1 MTPLDDELRST
12 LSSRAAA
19 LTAPPEPLAGIEAR
33 AARIRR
39 RRAALAVSGA
49 VVVVAAV
56 ALAVPA
62 LVPNRTATVT
72 PATTPSATASASATP
87 TVAAGPGNL
96 LGWGV
101 RGRDATSPD
110 TSDLRMR
117 FARELGRTDVQ
128 NTMYDPLYVDQQDGV
143 AFTMGQVWFTDQ
155 DVAYTVSYAVG
166 PDNVPQ
172 FHLGPVTPKDP
183 WGLAFVV
190 NGIPTHQ
197 LLVVVPG
204 PAVGQVSYA
213 PHATGAFTPT
223 AHGPSYGGGVLV
235 IQRDLQASDD
245 RLQVLDGN
253 GNLDQPLYEGPV
265 TPLLCDLHSC

>member
-12 LSSRAAA
+12 LSSRAATVTPA
-19 LTAPPEPLAGIEAR
+19 PEPLAGIEAR
-33 AARIRR
+33 VSRIRR
-39 RRAALAVSGA
+39 RRVAVAVSGA
-49 VVVVAAV
+49 VAAVAAV

-62 LVPNRTATVT
+62 LVPERAQTVR
-72 PATTPSATASASATP
+72 PGTTPSASASATP
-87 TVAAGPGNL
+87 SAAPAPGNL
-96 LGWGV
+96 LGWDV
-101 RGRDATSPD
+101 RGRDAMSPD
-110 TSDLRMR
+110 TLDLRTR
-117 FARELGRTDVQ
+117 FARELGRTDVE
-128 NTMYDPLYVDQQDGV
+128 NTAYAPLYVDEQDGV

-155 DVAYTVSYAVG
+155 DVAYSVSYAVG

-197 LLVVVPG
+197 LLVVIPG

-223 AHGPSYGGGVLV
+223 SHGPSYGGGVLV
-235 IQRDLQASDD
+235 IDRDLQASDD

-265 TPLLCDLHSC
+265 TPLLCDLHECR